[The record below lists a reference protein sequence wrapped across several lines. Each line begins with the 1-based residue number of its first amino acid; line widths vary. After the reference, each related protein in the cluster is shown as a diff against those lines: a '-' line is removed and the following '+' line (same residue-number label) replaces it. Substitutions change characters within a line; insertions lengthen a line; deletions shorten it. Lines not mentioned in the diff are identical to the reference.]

1 MRENLLIFLP
11 WLSLP
16 LPMASCWSPIP
27 DCFLLSYFFVLIRP
41 LPSHL
46 FFSRCF
52 LSHSTSLLSLHLPLI
67 SASEPL
73 RRLCLPP
80 GMPIRAPSPQQPP
93 SSSRVPS
100 PPLGRTHS
108 PLSAFAQPFV
118 GVLVL
123 VRAALHTA
131 VPTTPSK
138 MGRDSVSLD
147 LTSGRAPD
155 TGTSAGSLN
164 LSETWSPY

>member
-16 LPMASCWSPIP
+16 LPMASRWSPIP
-27 DCFLLSYFFVLIRP
+27 DCFLLSYFFVLIHP

-46 FFSRCF
+46 FSSHCF
-52 LSHSTSLLSLHLPLI
+52 LSHSTSPLSLHLLLI
-67 SASEPL
+67 SAFEPS

-80 GMPIRAPSPQQPP
+80 GLPVHAPSPQQPP
-93 SSSRVPS
+93 
-100 PPLGRTHS
+100 LGRTQG

-131 VPTTPSK
+131 VPTAPSK

-155 TGTSAGSLN
+155 MGLQLGHLTFLRLSLIIRN
-164 LSETWSPY
+164 FPSN

>member
-1 MRENLLIFLP
+1 MKAEKIGDGENLLIFVP

-16 LPMASCWSPIP
+16 LPMASRWSPIP
-27 DCFLLSYFFVLIRP
+27 DCFLPSYFFVLIRP

-46 FFSRCF
+46 FFPRCF
-52 LSHSTSLLSLHLPLI
+52 LSHSTSPLSLDLLLI
-67 SASEPL
+67 SAFEPS
-73 RRLCLPP
+73 RGLCLPP
-80 GMPIRAPSPQQPP
+80 GLPIRAPSPQQPP
-93 SSSRVPS
+93 
-100 PPLGRTHS
+100 LGGTHG
-108 PLSAFAQPFV
+108 PLSALAQPFV

-131 VPTTPSK
+131 VPTAPSK

-164 LSETWSPY
+164 LSETQSPY